1 MKYDSIHYDPLITN
15 NLLLVVERLDIF
27 CKKVL
32 GKTSQIFKANSCDE
46 VFCQ

>member
-1 MKYDSIHYDPLITN
+1 MPCIHHDPLITN
-15 NLLLVVERLDIF
+15 NLLLVAERLEIF

-32 GKTSQIFKANSCDE
+32 GKTLQIFKENSCDE